1 MQATRLLAAATLLAA
16 AASAQ
21 FSIVVP
27 DGFATQ
33 VENSANLFPFGTG
46 IAPTYQG
53 LRIQHVYDSTN
64 LTNQQITYPILV
76 TGLRWRAQDTA
87 ANWTGGTYST
97 STIQMSTA
105 AVDYLGTTTNYAG
118 NHGANLVTVHN
129 GPVTVAPGP
138 GNGVGVI
145 GPWTV
150 DVQFPATPFLYDP
163 NLGDLVVDIDVPG
176 SAWGGGTLT
185 SLAAVSATA
194 TPTPLAR
201 RVYASSMYPNANGVD
216 QNILVMEIQ
225 YVPANGLY
233 PAFQA
238 TPRRPALNQ
247 QVQFSDLSYT
257 SDPGG
262 ITAWAWDVN
271 GDTIIDY
278 TTQNPTHAY
287 PVEGNYD
294 VSLTVT
300 SAQFGA
306 QTMTRTGFITVDAVE
321 ASFTAQILPGA
332 VVVFTDTST
341 GGPTSW
347 AWDFT
352 NDGLVDATTQG
363 TAHVYPGPGQYT
375 CRLTVTD
382 AFSNSTTTQ
391 TLGIDIIPVPGFGS
405 TFSGTAATRGFWFQT
420 PTKFSVVSASVPDET
435 NNGTQNVAIF
445 KLPSAPPSYPTTI
458 TGDLQFLAQG
468 APSNAPV
475 PCAVSFDAG
484 DFVGVLGACGTTSMA
499 NSYGTPA
506 GPFASS
512 VLGQPTTLTRFGTQ
526 FNINTNAS
534 VGTLPLWQEPAAAL
548 SRVVLGVSGTTGV
561 AYGTGTPSGAGP
573 AAPTMKCTALPF
585 LGQTATIDVTQND
598 NNVLSIMAGGLGRA
612 SIPSPF
618 GNILVGNILV
628 STLLNGGAVGGPGTT
643 TYSFAVPNASY
654 LIGVE
659 ITFQSAHLLVG
670 SGQVA
675 LSNGVELV
683 PGQ

>member
-1 MQATRLLAAATLLAA
+1 MQTIHFVAAAACLAA

-21 FSIVVP
+21 FNLVVP
-27 DGFATQ
+27 AGYAA
-33 VENSANLFPFGTG
+33 VEGNANNSFPWGLAGTY
-46 IAPTYQG
+46 PNMRHQ
-53 LRIQHVYDSTN
+53 QVYDSSNFTS
-64 LTNQQITYPILV
+64 QSISFPILIQ
-76 TGLRWRAQDTA
+76 GMKLRE
-87 ANWTGGTYST
+87 NGGGTHAGGVLYNNVLV
-97 STIQMSTA
+97 QLSTA
-105 AVDYLGTTTNYAG
+105 AVDHA
-118 NHGANLVTVHN
+118 A
-129 GPVTVAPGP
+129 VTVATAWAGHHGP
-138 GNGVGVI
+138 DLATVFNGNVTTLASAGTTPNNWI
-145 GPWTV
+145 I
-150 DVQFPATPFLYDP
+150 DVPFTTPFLYDP
-163 NLGDLVVDIDVPG
+163 TSGNDLVIDVDRPLV
-176 SAWGGGTLT
+176 AGTSFFLDN
-185 SLAAVSATA
+185 VSATGVPA
-194 TPTPLAR
+194 PLGS
-201 RVYASSMYPNANGVD
+201 RVYSTTGYPNANGLTI
-216 QNILVMEIQ
+216 NYSLVAELT
-225 YVPANGLY
+225 YVPAAGLY
-233 PAFQA
+233 PSFNA
-238 TPRRPALNQ
+238 TPTNPAVNQ
-247 QVQFSDLSYT
+247 QVQFTDNSYT